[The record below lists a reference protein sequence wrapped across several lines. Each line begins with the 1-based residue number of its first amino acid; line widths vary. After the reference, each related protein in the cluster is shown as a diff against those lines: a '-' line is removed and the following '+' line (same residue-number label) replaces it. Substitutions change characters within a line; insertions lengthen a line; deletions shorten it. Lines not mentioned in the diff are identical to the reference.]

1 MNQKIKSLCV
11 YCGSSGNVDQDF
23 RDAAKDMGVAMAK
36 AGIQLVYGGGHV
48 GLMGIIADGV
58 MNAGGEGIGIIPEH
72 ISIKEVQHKGLTEL
86 HVVDTM
92 HTRKQMM
99 VDKSDAFLILP
110 GGIGTLDEL
119 CEIMTW
125 RQLGIHDKPIIIANI
140 KGYWTPF
147 LNMVDH
153 IIEQGF
159 MRAGDNKLV
168 HVVTSLNDVIPAL
181 ESAPDE
187 RFDPSSKW
195 I

>member
-1 MNQKIKSLCV
+1 MNQNIKSLCV

-23 RDAAKDMGVAMAK
+23 RDAAKDMGEAMAK
-36 AGIQLVYGGGHV
+36 AGIRLVYGGGHV

-72 ISIKEVQHKGLTEL
+72 ISSKEVQHKGLTEL

-99 VDKSDAFLILP
+99 VDKSDAFLVLP

-140 KGYWTPF
+140 KDYWTPF

-159 MRAGDNKLV
+159 MREGDNKLV
-168 HVVTSLNDVIPAL
+168 HVVTSLDDVIPAL
-181 ESAPDE
+181 ENAPDE